1 MLVDIG
7 ENPRLLEDPNA
18 IGLVDD
24 QAVQRRPLSK
34 VLDDVV
40 SSAAALALGGLILRG
55 ASVTRVSAKSDAD
68 LAAAFEGADLVV
80 PAVGV
85 GLPVL
90 HGVFLHVV
98 DAVEA
103 EVVSAASVTGLL
115 VDAAAL
121 VGWTLVVLYVED
133 ATDITHGSEH
143 LIWVFRV
150 LIDEHVLHGVW
161 TLLGGATARD
171 CIVVAQPFRVK
182 LLCPFVKDGS
192 FTHLV
197 LKFDGSG

>member
-1 MLVDIG
+1 M
-7 ENPRLLEDPNA
+7 
-18 IGLVDD
+18 
-24 QAVQRRPLSK
+24 SK

-40 SSAAALALGGLILRG
+40 SSAAALALGGLIRRG
-55 ASVTRVSAKSDAD
+55 ASVIRVSAKSDAD

-90 HGVFLHVV
+90 HGVFPHFV

-121 VGWTLVVLYVED
+121 VGWTLVVLHVED
-133 ATDITHGSEH
+133 ATDITHGSVH
-143 LIWVFRV
+143 LI
-150 LIDEHVLHGVW
+150 
-161 TLLGGATARD
+161 
-171 CIVVAQPFRVK
+171 
-182 LLCPFVKDGS
+182 
-192 FTHLV
+192 
-197 LKFDGSG
+197 